1 MNETLAANSNIALY
15 FAMAVFTIAMVSY
28 AVDLAGFAPRAADP
42 AEPEQA
48 RELVAAGGPGTAG
61 RVDTA
66 GGSPVDGPPG
76 TDDLAAARRRPAA
89 GIAIALTWLGTLV
102 LASSVVMRGLS

>member
-28 AVDLAGFAPRAADP
+28 AVDLAGFAPRPAEP

-48 RELVAAGGPGTAG
+48 RELVAAGGRGHQARHG
-61 RVDTA
+61 RR
-66 GGSPVDGPPG
+66 G
-76 TDDLAAARRRPAA
+76 RRPAGRWPA
-89 GIAIALTWLGTLV
+89 GD
-102 LASSVVMRGLS
+102 R

>member
-28 AVDLAGFAPRAADP
+28 AVDLAGFAPRARP
-42 AEPEQA
+42 SPRSPSEA

-61 RVDTA
+61 TTPAAGRSTA
-66 GGSPVDGPPG
+66 PPG
-76 TDDLAAARRRPAA
+76 TDGGAAARRRPAA
-89 GIAIALTWLGTLV
+89 GIAHRPDLARHPRARVLG
-102 LASSVVMRGLS
+102 A

>member
-28 AVDLAGFAPRAADP
+28 AVDLAGFAPRAAEP
-42 AEPEQA
+42 AEPEEA

-61 RVDTA
+61 T
-66 GGSPVDGPPG
+66 VDGRSGRWHGRPVARRGPMTGPPRG
-76 TDDLAAARRRPAA
+76 GARRPA
-89 GIAIALTWLGTLV
+89 
-102 LASSVVMRGLS
+102 SRSP